1 MAQNIKK
8 FLTDR
13 RRNSVALLGILVL
26 SLTHLL
32 PYLFIGNINAQLY
45 GNQLKI
51 LVIFI
56 GALGLFFIQR
66 GKLSNYNMTI
76 FLGLYLFSGFLLYL
90 NSSKSHFFRA
100 LSLSYILLAYV
111 SFVIFQYKS
120 HLNQKKI
127 KSIFSYLQVLF
138 FLSVIFRYLLIGDST
153 FYIRPHGL
161 IILYIILEVTGIR
174 LGRLNVLILLIGTL
188 VMSYLSYNSRIAQI
202 VVGLLLINDFGLK
215 RVLFFFIPFLLIL
228 SLNSDLFV
236 RFSDNG
242 LEDFGRAYIYDC
254 ILTNFDK
261 INYLSPTYSGLE
273 NCYDFE
279 YLHSSFLILL
289 VEYGSISGIVL
300 IVLSIFVC
308 AFKLVK
314 KIHDFPGF
322 WIFIAIF
329 LFSAVEGGMEWFY
342 LYILGLLLFKLRAL
356 IFHRI

>member
-1 MAQNIKK
+1 MALNNKNS
-8 FLTDR
+8 LTDR
-13 RRNSVALLGILVL
+13 RHNFVALLGILVL
-26 SLTHLL
+26 SLSQLL
-32 PYLFIGNINAQLY
+32 PYLFIGNANAQLY

-66 GKLSNYNMTI
+66 GKLSNYNMII

-120 HLNQKKI
+120 HLNEKKI
-127 KSIFSYLQVLF
+127 RNIFSYLQLLF
-138 FLSVIFRYLLIGDST
+138 FLSVIIRYLLIGDLT

-188 VMSYLSYNSRIAQI
+188 IMSYLSYNSRIAQI

-215 RVLFFFIPFLLIL
+215 RVLLFFIPFLLIL
-228 SLNSDLFV
+228 NLNSDLFV

-242 LEDFGRAYIYDC
+242 LDDFGRAYIYDC
-254 ILTNFDK
+254 ILTNFGK
-261 INYLSPTYSGLE
+261 INYISPTYSGLE
-273 NCYDFE
+273 SCYEFE

-308 AFKLVK
+308 AFTLFK
-314 KIHDFPGF
+314 KFQDFPGF
-322 WIFIAIF
+322 WIFIAVF
-329 LFSAVEGGMEWFY
+329 LFSSVEGGMEWFY
-342 LYILGLLLFKLRAL
+342 LYIFGHFIFKFRAI
-356 IFHRI
+356 IFHRM